1 MNNLEESDN
10 IKIIKN
16 YFSELLQREPDNLGL
31 SHYLKLLN
39 MCLINLNL

>member
-16 YFSELLQREPDNLGL
+16 IEKEKCGDIITS
-31 SHYLKLLN
+31 K
-39 MCLINLNL
+39 I